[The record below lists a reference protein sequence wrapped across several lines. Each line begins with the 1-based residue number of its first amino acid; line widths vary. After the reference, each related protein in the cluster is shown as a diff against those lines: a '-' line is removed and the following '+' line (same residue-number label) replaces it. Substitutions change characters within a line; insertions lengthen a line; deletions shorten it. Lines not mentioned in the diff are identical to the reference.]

1 MSNTSP
7 YEVLTST
14 MMVDTNAYTGNRQLK
29 GLHVSSINVIL
40 AAFLDTISMSS
51 GVFEI
56 GTIDFGKSEISFKET
71 LPAMTVNDMGRVVF
85 LSDTLYFGASYG
97 TTMNTN

>member
-40 AAFLDTISMSS
+40 AAFLDTSGMSS

-56 GTIDFGKSEISFKET
+56 GTINFANS
-71 LPAMTVNDMGRVVF
+71 
-85 LSDTLYFGASYG
+85 
-97 TTMNTN
+97 